1 MESSEAVTPPYL
13 ATPLQLEPFRALM
26 LAPYRV
32 GDAGAGRAFAR
43 PYREVAGRLRR
54 WEAAG
59 RVIHDPEP
67 AVYLHEY
74 TSGGITVRGLV
85 GALDMSR
92 RATDLAERA
101 VLPHEG
107 IHPHRAHDL
116 ADHMLEMRLNPAPI
130 LLVHRGPEEVRAAVR
145 ALLETEPDRRFAD
158 RAEQRH
164 RLWAL
169 RGDRLETVT
178 RALAGSRP
186 LIADGHHRY
195 AAYLQL
201 QQARP
206 GTAWDRGLA
215 MLVDQDDTPLFLGA
229 IHRVLRGV
237 PLADLGD
244 VVARGPHTLATCS
257 QAAALDALGPHAL
270 AVTDGRSWATLRLV
284 LSGDRSAVEELHE
297 VILPG
302 LDRRDATITY
312 HHSVEETL
320 RKVRRDRDSA
330 ILMPAPDFDLVHH
343 IVAHDRLLPEKATSF
358 QPKPS
363 TGVLMRS
370 LDDE

>member
-1 MESSEAVTPPYL
+1 MNAIRCPAARAASMAGGRLRHRRVAHVDHPVEVEQRHVVGAAPTAHRRIPAPVPTPSRPDLYDAPMESSEAVTPPYL

-59 RVIHDPEP
+59 RVIHDAEP

-130 LLVHRGPEEVRAAVR
+130 LLVHRGPEEVRSRGASPARDRARSSVLRPGGAAAPPVGAPGR
-145 ALLETEPDRRFAD
+145 PVADRHPCPGRQPPADRRRPPPVRGLPPAAAGATGHGLGP
-158 RAEQRH
+158 RA
-164 RLWAL
+164 
-169 RGDRLETVT
+169 
-178 RALAGSRP
+178 
-186 LIADGHHRY
+186 GHAR
-195 AAYLQL
+195 
-201 QQARP
+201 RP
-206 GTAWDRGLA
+206 GRHPAVPRRH
-215 MLVDQDDTPLFLGA
+215 PPGA
-229 IHRVLRGV
+229 
-237 PLADLGD
+237 
-244 VVARGPHTLATCS
+244 ARG
-257 QAAALDALGPHAL
+257 AA
-270 AVTDGRSWATLRLV
+270 GRPR
-284 LSGDRSAVEELHE
+284 
-297 VILPG
+297 
-302 LDRRDATITY
+302 
-312 HHSVEETL
+312 
-320 RKVRRDRDSA
+320 
-330 ILMPAPDFDLVHH
+330 
-343 IVAHDRLLPEKATSF
+343 
-358 QPKPS
+358 
-363 TGVLMRS
+363 
-370 LDDE
+370 

>member
-1 MESSEAVTPPYL
+1 
-13 ATPLQLEPFRALM
+13 M

-169 RGDRLETVT
+169 RGDRLDDRHP
-178 RALAGSRP
+178 RARRQLAP
-186 LIADGHHRY
+186 
-195 AAYLQL
+195 
-201 QQARP
+201 
-206 GTAWDRGLA
+206 
-215 MLVDQDDTPLFLGA
+215 
-229 IHRVLRGV
+229 
-237 PLADLGD
+237 
-244 VVARGPHTLATCS
+244 
-257 QAAALDALGPHAL
+257 
-270 AVTDGRSWATLRLV
+270 
-284 LSGDRSAVEELHE
+284 
-297 VILPG
+297 
-302 LDRRDATITY
+302 
-312 HHSVEETL
+312 
-320 RKVRRDRDSA
+320 
-330 ILMPAPDFDLVHH
+330 
-343 IVAHDRLLPEKATSF
+343 
-358 QPKPS
+358 
-363 TGVLMRS
+363 
-370 LDDE
+370 

>member
-1 MESSEAVTPPYL
+1 M
-13 ATPLQLEPFRALM
+13 
-26 LAPYRV
+26 
-32 GDAGAGRAFAR
+32 
-43 PYREVAGRLRR
+43 
-54 WEAAG
+54 
-59 RVIHDPEP
+59 
-67 AVYLHEY
+67 
-74 TSGGITVRGLV
+74 
-85 GALDMSR
+85 
-92 RATDLAERA
+92 
-101 VLPHEG
+101 
-107 IHPHRAHDL
+107 
-116 ADHMLEMRLNPAPI
+116 
-130 LLVHRGPEEVRAAVR
+130 VR
-145 ALLETEPDRRFAD
+145 ALLETEPDRRFSD

-257 QAAALDALGPHAL
+257 QAAALDALDRTPWPSP
-270 AVTDGRSWATLRLV
+270 TDGRGPRCASRSPATAA
-284 LSGDRSAVEELHE
+284 RS
-297 VILPG
+297 
-302 LDRRDATITY
+302 R
-312 HHSVEETL
+312 S
-320 RKVRRDRDSA
+320 
-330 ILMPAPDFDLVHH
+330 
-343 IVAHDRLLPEKATSF
+343 
-358 QPKPS
+358 S
-363 TGVLMRS
+363 TTRS
-370 LDDE
+370 CRS